1 MRRLLALA
9 VGAAALAVFTSPAH
23 AAGRGSIEHVEAA
36 ADGEVAMLFSVPG
49 QGSARAPDPASV
61 VVEVDDRRVD
71 ARVSPVRHGEI
82 ERNVVLAL
90 DVSQSM
96 RGQRFVAAKQS
107 AMTYLRHAP
116 TDVSVGL
123 LTFADSVTVVSSP
136 TRDHQ
141 ALADDI
147 GRLALAK
154 GTRLYDGVLEAITQA
169 GDVGSRQV
177 VVLSD
182 GADTTRTSLRDV
194 ITRAEESGTTVNVV
208 SLQQSRA
215 DEARL
220 RRITDAT
227 GGRVLPADDS
237 SALRSVFAAE
247 ADALANQVQVEF
259 TSPTSGETTV
269 AVSLEVDGQT
279 YRDTTFT
286 RLDTP
291 VEPAAQVQGPAP
303 ARSKAP
309 VLAVDDQLMYV
320 GVGAIGLALAVVVI
334 AVFGGGRKARQSMT
348 EQHLAHYAAG
358 VRQQGSGTSHTRG
371 QVSIRDS
378 VVSVAERVVRK
389 GDFET
394 RLAAKLGASGIT
406 LTPAEWLLM
415 HAGVAVVASLV
426 GLLLTGG
433 PVGIIVFL
441 LVGAAAPWLYLA
453 LKRSRRVRAFN
464 SQLADTLQLMAGG
477 LSAGLSLP
485 QSVDTVVREGAEPM
499 AGELRRALV
508 EQRLGVEIE
517 DALEGVGD
525 RMESKDFAWVVMAI
539 RIQREVGGNLA
550 ELLNTVSVTLR
561 ERDYLRRQVMTL
573 SAEGRLSAWILGGLP
588 PVFVAYLAMARPEY
602 LRPLVTTPVGWAMS
616 GMAVLMLTVGAFW
629 LAKTVK
635 VEV

>member
-9 VGAAALAVFTSPAH
+9 LGVAAFAVFTSPAH
-23 AAGRGSIEHVEAA
+23 AAVRGSIEHVESAPN
-36 ADGEVAMLFSVPG
+36 GEVELLYSVPTPAG
-49 QGSARAPDPASV
+49 RTRDPDSL
-61 VVEVDDRRVD
+61 VVEVDGQRVH
-71 ARVSPVRHGEI
+71 ARVSPVRVGGEI

-90 DVSQSM
+90 DASQSM
-96 RGQRFVAAKQS
+96 RGQRFVAAKQA

-123 LTFADSVTVVSSP
+123 LTFADTVTVVSSP
-136 TRDHQ
+136 TRDHD
-141 ALADDI
+141 ALTDAI
-147 GRLALAK
+147 ERLRLAK
-154 GTRLYDGVLEAITQA
+154 GTRLYDGVLEAITQT
-169 GDVGSRQV
+169 GDEGSRQV

-182 GADTTRTSLRDV
+182 GADTSRTSLRDV
-194 ITRAEESGTTVNVV
+194 IARAEESGTTVNVV

-220 RRITDAT
+220 RRITEAT
-227 GGRVLPADDS
+227 GGRVLPAGDS
-237 SALRSVFAAE
+237 RMLRSVFAAE
-247 ADALANQVQVEF
+247 ADALANQVLVEF
-259 TSPTSGETTV
+259 TSPTSGESTV
-269 AVSLEVDGQT
+269 AVSLEVDGQA

-286 RLDTP
+286 RLEAP
-291 VEPAAQVQGPAP
+291 VEPAAEALGPVPAP
-303 ARSKAP
+303 SKTP
-309 VLAVDDQLMYV
+309 VLAVDDRLMYV

-334 AVFGGGRKARQSMT
+334 AVFGGKRKTRQSLT
-348 EQHLAHYAAG
+348 VQHLAHYAAG
-358 VRQQGSGTSHTRG
+358 ASGERIETSHSRG
-371 QVSIRDS
+371 QISIRGS
-378 VVSVAERVVRK
+378 VVSVAERVVQK
-389 GDFET
+389 GDCEA

-426 GLLLTGG
+426 GLLLTGSL
-433 PVGIIVFL
+433 VGIIVL
-441 LVGAAAPWLYLA
+441 LVVGTAGPWSYLL

-508 EQRLGVEIE
+508 EQRLGVDIE

-525 RMESKDFAWVVMAI
+525 RMESKNFVWVVMAI

-550 ELLNTVSVTLR
+550 ELLNTVSGTLR
-561 ERDYLRRQVMTL
+561 EREYLRRQVRTL

-602 LRPLVTTPVGWAMS
+602 LQPLVTSPIGWAMS
-616 GMAVLMLTVGAFW
+616 GASVIMLAIGFFW